1 MRNLFAAAPLG
12 LLATVV
18 LWRLLAVGP
27 GSRGGTARCVFLP
40 VLFLTEGRRVT
51 APLVLRAGLLPLGGL
66 RRCGARRRALRG
78 HGEPDA

>member
-1 MRNLFAAAPLG
+1 VRNLSPAGPLG
-12 LLATVV
+12 LLATIVP
-18 LWRLLAVGP
+18 WRLLAVGP

-51 APLVLRAGLLPLGGL
+51 APLVLRADLLPLGGL
-66 RRCGARRRALRG
+66 RRWGARRQALRG